1 MIPMIDWLIF
11 AVLLFTVGAYGVLT
25 AKNAILVLMSIEVM
39 LKAAN
44 ISLVTFS
51 VYSSQMHEH
60 FASPDAVGQIFVLAS
75 IAVAAAEVA
84 VGLAIFLVLYKK
96 HGSIDISKINILR
109 W

>member
-11 AVLLFTVGAYGVLT
+11 ASLLLAIGAYGVLT

-39 LKAAN
+39 LNAAN

-51 VYSSQMHEH
+51 AYSSQLHTYTDSM
-60 FASPDAVGQIFVLAS
+60 GQVFVLAS
-75 IAVAAAEVA
+75 MTVAAAEVA
-84 VGLAIFLVLYKK
+84 VGLAIFLVLYKRY
-96 HGSIDISKINILR
+96 GSIDVTKINILR